1 MGALLKYRSIVD
13 PIAMR
18 SARKAFGI
26 STAAAAG
33 LAVVL
38 LVVGLAIG
46 AFALG
51 PAVAPAR
58 TETVMVTVGGA
69 TVTVTAP
76 GPTVTVTRTVAAGLT
91 GEVTIG
97 ALLTLTGCLTS
108 LAENSRVLLDLAVQE
123 VNSYLKMVGAG
134 FTIKVVVEDTECKP
148 ETADAK
154 VKSLQARGVTLFV
167 GPMTSGE
174 IRRLKSYV
182 DANKLLLVS
191 QSSTAPELA
200 IPDDFVLRFCPDD
213 TIQGPIGPRLAKDLG
228 ATHIIYVWRGDAW
241 GDGLYRTSSEEA
253 KKLGLTIAG
262 EIRYAP
268 EKKEFA
274 SEVATLSD
282 MVKKLIN
289 QGVDPKK
296 IFIEIIAFDEAVPF
310 MSSAADYPEL
320 GKVRW
325 FGSDG
330 TAKLKEVLDDPKVAK
345 FVAEV
350 KWLSPLFAPSEN
362 EKSKRAIEYVK
373 QKLGREPDAY
383 ALAAYDILWVYA
395 LTLLQVQKVDADLIR
410 KVMPEVARSYYGSIG
425 PVILNKAGDLA
436 GADYDLWVVQRVGDK
451 YEWVKAGV
459 YSFATGV
466 FTWSPGFSL

>member
-1 MGALLKYRSIVD
+1 
-13 PIAMR
+13 
-18 SARKAFGI
+18 
-26 STAAAAG
+26 
-33 LAVVL
+33 VVL

-46 AFALG
+46 AFAIG
-51 PAVAPAR
+51 PAVTPAR
-58 TETVMVTVGGA
+58 VETVRVTERV
-69 TVTVTAP
+69 
-76 GPTVTVTRTVAAGLT
+76 TVAAGLT

-97 ALLTLTGCLTS
+97 ALLPLTGDLAS
-108 LAENSRVLLDLAVQE
+108 LGENSRVALELALQE
-123 VNSYLKMVGAG
+123 VNGYLKMVGAG
-134 FTIKVVVEDTECKP
+134 FTIKLVVEDTETKP

-154 VKSLQARGVTLFV
+154 LKSLHARGITLFI
-167 GPMTSGE
+167 GPQSSGE
-174 IRRLKSYV
+174 IRRIKGYA

-213 TIQGPIGPRLAKDLG
+213 TIQGPIGPRLAKALG

-241 GDGLYRTSSEEA
+241 GDGLHRTSGEEA

-268 EKKEFA
+268 EKKEF
-274 SEVATLSD
+274 STEVATLAD
-282 MVKKLIN
+282 TVKKLIG
-289 QGVDPKK
+289 QGVDSEK
-296 IFIEIIAFDEAVPF
+296 IFIEYIAFGEAVAF
-310 MSSAADYPEL
+310 MSAAADYPDL
-320 GKVRW
+320 AKVRW

-330 TAKLKEVLDDPKVAK
+330 TAQLAEILQDPKVSK
-345 FVAEV
+345 FVADT
-350 KWLSPLFAPSEN
+350 KWVNPIFAASEN
-362 EKSKRAIEYVK
+362 EKTKRVRDYVK
-373 QKLGREPDAY
+373 QKLGREPDSYAY
-383 ALAAYDILWVYA
+383 AAYDILWVYV
-395 LTLLQVQKVDADLIR
+395 LSLLQVQKVDADLIR

-451 YEWVKAGV
+451 YDWVKAGV

>member
-1 MGALLKYRSIVD
+1 
-13 PIAMR
+13 MR
-18 SARKAFGI
+18 SARKALGI

-58 TETVMVTVGGA
+58 VETVRVTERV
-69 TVTVTAP
+69 
-76 GPTVTVTRTVAAGLT
+76 TVAAGLT

-97 ALLTLTGCLTS
+97 ALLPLTGDLAS
-108 LAENSRVLLDLAVQE
+108 LGENSRVALELALQE
-123 VNSYLKMVGAG
+123 VNGYLKMVGAG
-134 FTIKVVVEDTECKP
+134 FTIKLVVEDTETKP

-154 VKSLQARGVTLFV
+154 LKSLHARGITLFI
-167 GPMTSGE
+167 GPQSSGE
-174 IRRLKSYV
+174 IRRIKGYA

-191 QSSTAPELA
+191 QSSTAPDLA

-213 TIQGPIGPRLAKDLG
+213 TIQGPIGPRLAKALG

-268 EKKEFA
+268 EKKEF
-274 SEVATLSD
+274 STEVATLAD
-282 MVKKLIN
+282 TVKKLIG
-289 QGVDPKK
+289 QGVDPEK
-296 IFIEIIAFDEAVPF
+296 IFIEYIAFGEAVAF
-310 MSSAADYPEL
+310 MSAAADYPDLAE
-320 GKVRW
+320 VRW

-330 TAKLKEVLDDPKVAK
+330 TALMAEILQDPKVSK
-345 FVAEV
+345 FVADT
-350 KWLSPLFAPSEN
+350 KWVNPIFAASEN
-362 EKSKRAIEYVK
+362 EKTKRVRDYVK
-373 QKLGREPDAY
+373 QKLGREPDSYAY
-383 ALAAYDILWVYA
+383 AAYDILWVYA

-410 KVMPEVARSYYGSIG
+410 KVMPEVARSYYGSVG

-436 GADYDLWVVQRVGDK
+436 GADYDLWVVQKVGDK
-451 YEWVKAGV
+451 YDWVKAGV

>member
-1 MGALLKYRSIVD
+1 
-13 PIAMR
+13 MR

-38 LVVGLAIG
+38 LVVGLAVG

-58 TETVMVTVGGA
+58 VETVKVTERV
-69 TVTVTAP
+69 
-76 GPTVTVTRTVAAGLT
+76 TVAAGLT

-97 ALLTLTGCLTS
+97 ALLPLTGDLAS
-108 LAENSRVLLDLAVQE
+108 LGENSRVALELALQE
-123 VNSYLKMVGAG
+123 VNGYLKTVGAG
-134 FTIKVVVEDTECKP
+134 FTIKLVVEDTETKP

-154 VKSLQARGVTLFV
+154 LKSLHARGITLFI
-167 GPMTSGE
+167 GPQSSGE
-174 IRRLKSYV
+174 IRRIKGYA

-191 QSSTAPELA
+191 QSSTAPDLA

-213 TIQGPIGPRLAKDLG
+213 TIQGPIGPRLAKALG

-268 EKKEFA
+268 EKKEF
-274 SEVATLSD
+274 STEVATLAD
-282 MVKKLIN
+282 TVKKLIG
-289 QGVDPKK
+289 QGVDSEK
-296 IFIEIIAFDEAVPF
+296 IFIEYIAFGEAVAF
-310 MSSAADYPEL
+310 MSAAADYPDL
-320 GKVRW
+320 AKVRW

-330 TAKLKEVLDDPKVAK
+330 TALMAEILQDPKVSK
-345 FVAEV
+345 FVADT
-350 KWLSPLFAPSEN
+350 KWVNPIFAASEN
-362 EKSKRAIEYVK
+362 EKTKRVRDYVK
-373 QKLGREPDAY
+373 QKLGREPDSYAY
-383 ALAAYDILWVYA
+383 AAYDILWVYA

-410 KVMPEVARSYYGSIG
+410 KVMPEVARSYYGSVG

-436 GADYDLWVVQRVGDK
+436 GADYDLWVVQKVGDK
-451 YEWVKAGV
+451 YDWVKAGV